1 MIEMPRKPRSAPARD
16 DPLDIYSTWDVRVAR
31 VFYFSYILGTL
42 ITVIGIWGSI
52 LAALDPQV
60 WKDYLALEAGFQV
73 AIVAGF
79 ITGHLVIL
87 VLFYALFRGGIL
99 RMCRLLY
106 KDRTIAKK
114 YEDYTTLRWLMGI
127 VLIGVYV
134 TVVSVIIAVLTE
146 DFVIYL
152 EQLWLWMVEEFNI
165 GNWILWIGIWI
176 YIVVAFFFFM
186 FVLWNHGVYV
196 VLRQIK
202 RIEEEEQI
210 DRKIKEE
217 EIRKMDTEGQ
227 QKEYERQTGKDAIY
241 RGEETKGYKS
251 WKKKMNL

>member
-1 MIEMPRKPRSAPARD
+1 MPRRQAPTRD
-16 DPLDIYSTWDVRVAR
+16 DPLDMYSTWDVRIAR
-31 VFYFSYILGTL
+31 MFYYSNIIATL

-60 WKDYLALEAGFQV
+60 WEDYLSLEAGYQV

-106 KDRTIAKK
+106 KDRTVAKK
-114 YEDYTTLRWLMGI
+114 FEDYTTLRWLLGI
-127 VLIGVYV
+127 VIIGLYV
-134 TVVSVIIAVLTE
+134 TIISVIIAILTE
-146 DFVIYL
+146 DFLVYL
-152 EQLWLWMVEEFNI
+152 GELWIWMVDKFNI
-165 GNWILWIGIWI
+165 GNWILWIGLWI
-176 YIVVAFFFFM
+176 YIVIAFFFFM
-186 FVLWNHGVYV
+186 FVIWNHGVYV

-202 RIEEEEQI
+202 KIEEEEQI

-227 QKEYERQTGKDAIY
+227 QKEYERQTGKDAI
-241 RGEETKGYKS
+241 
-251 WKKKMNL
+251 

>member
-1 MIEMPRKPRSAPARD
+1 
-16 DPLDIYSTWDVRVAR
+16 
-31 VFYFSYILGTL
+31 
-42 ITVIGIWGSI
+42 
-52 LAALDPQV
+52 
-60 WKDYLALEAGFQV
+60 
-73 AIVAGF
+73 
-79 ITGHLVIL
+79 
-87 VLFYALFRGGIL
+87 
-99 RMCRLLY
+99 
-106 KDRTIAKK
+106 
-114 YEDYTTLRWLMGI
+114 MGI
-127 VLIGVYV
+127 VLIGAYV
-134 TVVSVIIAVLTE
+134 TVISVIIAVLTE

-152 EQLWLWMVEEFNI
+152 EELWLWMVEEFNI
-165 GNWILWIGIWI
+165 GNWILWIGIWV

-202 RIEEEEQI
+202 KIEEEEQI

-217 EIRKMDTEGQ
+217 EVRKMDTEGQ

>member
-1 MIEMPRKPRSAPARD
+1 MPRRQAPTRD
-16 DPLDIYSTWDVRVAR
+16 DPLDIYSTWDVRIAR
-31 VFYFSYILGTL
+31 MFYYSNILATL

-60 WKDYLALEAGFQV
+60 WEDYLSLEAGYQV

-106 KDRTIAKK
+106 KDRTVAKK
-114 YEDYTTLRWLMGI
+114 FEDYTTLRWLLGI
-127 VLIGVYV
+127 VIIGLYV
-134 TVVSVIIAVLTE
+134 TIISVIIAILTE
-146 DFVIYL
+146 DFLVYL
-152 EQLWLWMVEEFNI
+152 GELWIWMVDKFNI
-165 GNWILWIGIWI
+165 GNWILWIGLWI
-176 YIVVAFFFFM
+176 YIVIAFFFFM
-186 FVLWNHGVYV
+186 FVIWNHGVYV

-202 RIEEEEQI
+202 KIEEEEQI
-210 DRKIKEE
+210 DRKIKEDA
-217 EIRKMDTEGQ
+217 IRKMDEEGQ
-227 QKEYERQTGKDAIY
+227 QKEYEKQTGKDAIY

>member
-1 MIEMPRKPRSAPARD
+1 MPRRQAPTRD
-16 DPLDIYSTWDVRVAR
+16 DPLDMYSTWDVRIAR
-31 VFYFSYILGTL
+31 MFYYSNILATL

-60 WKDYLALEAGFQV
+60 WEDYLSLEAGYQV

-106 KDRTIAKK
+106 KDRTVAKK
-114 YEDYTTLRWLMGI
+114 FEDYTTLRWLLGI
-127 VLIGVYV
+127 VIIGLYV
-134 TVVSVIIAVLTE
+134 TIISVIIAILTE
-146 DFVIYL
+146 DFLVYL
-152 EQLWLWMVEEFNI
+152 GELWIWMVDKFNI
-165 GNWILWIGIWI
+165 GNWILWIGLWI
-176 YIVVAFFFFM
+176 YIVIAFFFFM
-186 FVLWNHGVYV
+186 FVIWNHGVYV

-202 RIEEEEQI
+202 KIEEEEQI
-210 DRKIKEE
+210 YRKIKEDA
-217 EIRKMDTEGQ
+217 IRKMDEEGQ
-227 QKEYERQTGKDAIY
+227 QKEYEKQTGKDAIY

>member
-1 MIEMPRKPRSAPARD
+1 MPRRQAPTRD
-16 DPLDIYSTWDVRVAR
+16 DPLDMYSTWDVRIAR
-31 VFYFSYILGTL
+31 MFYYSNIIATL

-60 WKDYLALEAGFQV
+60 WEDYLSLEAGFQV

-106 KDRTIAKK
+106 KDRTVAKK
-114 YEDYTTLRWLMGI
+114 FEDYTTLRWLLGI
-127 VLIGVYV
+127 VIIGLYV
-134 TVVSVIIAVLTE
+134 TIISVIIAILTE
-146 DFVIYL
+146 DFLVYL
-152 EQLWLWMVEEFNI
+152 GELWIWMVDKFNI
-165 GNWILWIGIWI
+165 GNWILWIGLWI
-176 YIVVAFFFFM
+176 YIVIAFFFFM
-186 FVLWNHGVYV
+186 FVIWNHGVYV

-202 RIEEEEQI
+202 KIEEEEQI
-210 DRKIKEE
+210 DRKIKEDA
-217 EIRKMDTEGQ
+217 IRKMDEEGQ
-227 QKEYERQTGKDAIY
+227 QKEYEKQTGKDAIY

>member
-1 MIEMPRKPRSAPARD
+1 MPRRQAPTRD
-16 DPLDIYSTWDVRVAR
+16 DPLDMYSTWDVRIAR
-31 VFYFSYILGTL
+31 MFYYSNIIATL

-60 WKDYLALEAGFQV
+60 WEDYLSLEAGYQV

-106 KDRTIAKK
+106 KDRTVAKK
-114 YEDYTTLRWLMGI
+114 FEDYTTLRWLLGI
-127 VLIGVYV
+127 VIIGLYV
-134 TVVSVIIAVLTE
+134 TIISVIIAILTE
-146 DFVIYL
+146 DFLVYL
-152 EQLWLWMVEEFNI
+152 GELWIWMVDKFNI
-165 GNWILWIGIWI
+165 GNWILWIGLWI
-176 YIVVAFFFFM
+176 YIVIAFFFFM
-186 FVLWNHGVYV
+186 FVIWNHGVYV

-202 RIEEEEQI
+202 KIEEEEQI
-210 DRKIKEE
+210 DRKIKEDA
-217 EIRKMDTEGQ
+217 IRKMDEEGQ
-227 QKEYERQTGKDAIY
+227 QKEYEKQTGKDAIY

>member
-1 MIEMPRKPRSAPARD
+1 MPRRQAPARD
-16 DPLDIYSTWDVRVAR
+16 DPLDMYSTWDVRIAR
-31 VFYFSYILGTL
+31 MFYYSNILATL

-60 WKDYLALEAGFQV
+60 WEDYQALETGFQV

-79 ITGHLVIL
+79 ITGHAIIL

-106 KDRTIAKK
+106 KDRTVAKK

-134 TVVSVIIAVLTE
+134 TVISIIIAILTE
-146 DFVIYL
+146 DFLIYL
-152 EQLWLWMVEEFNI
+152 EDLWIWMVEEFNI

-176 YIVVAFFFFM
+176 YIVIAFFFFM
-186 FVLWNHGVYV
+186 FVIWNHGVYV

-202 RIEEEEQI
+202 KIEEEEQI
-210 DRKIKEE
+210 DRKIKEDG
-217 EIRKMDTEGQ
+217 IRKMDEESR
-227 QKEYERQTGKDAIY
+227 QKEYEKQTGKDAIY

>member
-1 MIEMPRKPRSAPARD
+1 MPRRQAPARD
-16 DPLDIYSTWDVRVAR
+16 DPLDMYSTWDVRIAR
-31 VFYFSYILGTL
+31 IFYYANILATL

-60 WKDYLALEAGFQV
+60 WKDYQALETGFQV

-79 ITGHLVIL
+79 ITGHAVIL

-106 KDRTIAKK
+106 KDRTVAKK
-114 YEDYTTLRWLMGI
+114 FEDYTTLRWLMGI

-134 TVVSVIIAVLTE
+134 TVISIIIAILTE

-152 EQLWLWMVEEFNI
+152 ENLWIWMVEEFNI

-176 YIVVAFFFFM
+176 YIVIAFFFFM
-186 FVLWNHGVYV
+186 FVIWNHGVYV

-202 RIEEEEQI
+202 KIEEEEQI
-210 DRKIKEE
+210 DRKIKEDAV
-217 EIRKMDTEGQ
+217 RKMDEGSQ
-227 QKEYERQTGKDAIY
+227 QKEYEKQTGKDAVY

-251 WKKKMNL
+251 WKKKMNI

>member
-1 MIEMPRKPRSAPARD
+1 MPRRQAPTRD
-16 DPLDIYSTWDVRVAR
+16 DPLDMYSTWDVRIAR
-31 VFYFSYILGTL
+31 MFYYSNILATL

-60 WKDYLALEAGFQV
+60 WEDYLSLEAGYQV

-106 KDRTIAKK
+106 KDRTVAKK
-114 YEDYTTLRWLMGI
+114 FEDYTTLRWLLGI
-127 VLIGVYV
+127 VIIGLYV
-134 TVVSVIIAVLTE
+134 TIISVIIAILTE
-146 DFVIYL
+146 DFLVYL
-152 EQLWLWMVEEFNI
+152 GELWIWMVDKFNI
-165 GNWILWIGIWI
+165 GNWILWIGLWI
-176 YIVVAFFFFM
+176 YIVIAFFFFM
-186 FVLWNHGVYV
+186 FVIWNHGVYV

-202 RIEEEEQI
+202 KIEEEEQI
-210 DRKIKEE
+210 DRKIKEDA
-217 EIRKMDTEGQ
+217 IRKMDEEGQ
-227 QKEYERQTGKDAIY
+227 QKEYEKQTGKDAIY

>member
-1 MIEMPRKPRSAPARD
+1 MPRRQAPTRD
-16 DPLDIYSTWDVRVAR
+16 DPLDIYSTWDVRIAR
-31 VFYFSYILGTL
+31 MFYYSNILATL

-60 WKDYLALEAGFQV
+60 WEDYLSLEAGYQV

-106 KDRTIAKK
+106 KDRTVAKK
-114 YEDYTTLRWLMGI
+114 FEDYTTLRWLLGI
-127 VLIGVYV
+127 VIIGLYV
-134 TVVSVIIAVLTE
+134 TIISVIIAILTE
-146 DFVIYL
+146 DFLVYL
-152 EQLWLWMVEEFNI
+152 GELWIWMVDKFNI
-165 GNWILWIGIWI
+165 GNWILWIGLWI
-176 YIVVAFFFFM
+176 YIVIAFFFFM
-186 FVLWNHGVYV
+186 FVIWNHGVYV

-202 RIEEEEQI
+202 KIEEEEQI

-217 EIRKMDTEGQ
+217 EVRKMDTEGQ

>member
-1 MIEMPRKPRSAPARD
+1 MPRRQAPTRD
-16 DPLDIYSTWDVRVAR
+16 DPLDMYSTWDVRIAR
-31 VFYFSYILGTL
+31 MFYYSNILATL

-60 WKDYLALEAGFQV
+60 WEDYLSLEAGFQV

-106 KDRTIAKK
+106 KDRTVAKK
-114 YEDYTTLRWLMGI
+114 FEDYTTLRWLLGI
-127 VLIGVYV
+127 VIIGLYV
-134 TVVSVIIAVLTE
+134 TIISVIIAILTE
-146 DFVIYL
+146 DFLVYL
-152 EQLWLWMVEEFNI
+152 GELWIWMVDKFNI
-165 GNWILWIGIWI
+165 GNWILWIGLWI
-176 YIVVAFFFFM
+176 YIVIAFFFFM
-186 FVLWNHGVYV
+186 FVIWNHGVYV

-202 RIEEEEQI
+202 KIEEEEQI
-210 DRKIKEE
+210 DRKIKEDA
-217 EIRKMDTEGQ
+217 IRKMDEEGQ
-227 QKEYERQTGKDAIY
+227 QKEYEKQTGKDAIY